1 MGSRKPSRASAPK
14 YPEDLVRL
22 LQDYVTRPEN
32 TVRWRWWTGDLA
44 IWDNRATQ
52 RIAVHDYGTA
62 HRRAERVTVAGP
74 VPIGVDGRPSATLEG
89 DATEYYAGA
98 TARMG
103 AS

>member
-1 MGSRKPSRASAPK
+1 M
-14 YPEDLVRL
+14 
-22 LQDYVTRPEN
+22 
-32 TVRWRWWTGDLA
+32 RWRWRAGDLA

-52 RIAVHDYGTA
+52 HIAVYDYGAA

-74 VPIGVDGRPSATLEG
+74 VPVGVDGRPSVALEG
-89 DATEYYAGA
+89 DASAYYAGA